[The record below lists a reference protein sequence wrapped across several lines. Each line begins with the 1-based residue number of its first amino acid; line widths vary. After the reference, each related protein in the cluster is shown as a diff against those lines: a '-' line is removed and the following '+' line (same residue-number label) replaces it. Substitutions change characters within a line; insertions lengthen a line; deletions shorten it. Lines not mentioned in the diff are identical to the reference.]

1 MIQISQASSKQLN
14 MDLTFDSACYDNDTS
29 LDYVLVLDTD
39 YILEIEL
46 VLGNPVC
53 VNKPLLPENPRVVSF
68 QHTKDRFY

>member
-1 MIQISQASSKQLN
+1 
-14 MDLTFDSACYDNDTS
+14 MDLTFDSASYGNDTS

-46 VLGNPVC
+46 VLGSPVC
-53 VNKPLLPENPRVVSF
+53 VNKPLPPENPDVVSL